1 MCACFGPSL
10 ALYNPGEPYPLVAR
24 AYELISRCTVRDF
37 ASELEQ
43 RKQAGLYR
51 TRRLISGPQQPA
63 LVSDGKPLLSF
74 CSNDYLG
81 LASHSG
87 NLDALRDALPD
98 TGLGG
103 AASHLICG
111 HHEAHHELEQRL
123 ARFTG
128 RSSALFFSTG
138 YMANLGVIS
147 ALAGRGDT
155 IFSDRLNHASII
167 DGCILSRARV
177 RRYAHGDVVAL
188 EAMLAE
194 TSGHKLVVTDG
205 VFSMDGDV
213 APLVELA
220 RVCRAHEAL
229 LVVDDA
235 HGIGVLGPQ
244 GRGSV
249 MEAGLSEQDVPVLI
263 GTLGKAVGTSGAF
276 VAGPELLMD
285 YLVQKARTYIY
296 TTAMPPALA
305 RATVASIDLIERD
318 DARRAHV
325 MALVDRFRAEA
336 TAMGYELMPSRT
348 PIQPIMVGGNHQ
360 ALALSQALEARGLLV
375 SAIRPPTVP
384 DGEAR
389 LRVTFSAA
397 HTVEDLEQLLGA
409 LSSCRELLAQEGAEV

>member
-1 MCACFGPSL
+1 M
-10 ALYNPGEPYPLVAR
+10 
-24 AYELISRCTVRDF
+24 RDF
-37 ASELEQ
+37 ALELEH

-51 TRRLISGPQQPA
+51 TRRQITGPQKPS
-63 LVSDGKPLLSF
+63 LVSDGRALLSF

-81 LASHSG
+81 LANHPATIE
-87 NLDALRDALPD
+87 ALRNALPE

-111 HHEAHHELEQRL
+111 HHDAHHALEQRL
-123 ARFTG
+123 AAFTG

-138 YMANLGVIS
+138 YMANMGVIS

-177 RRYAHGDVVAL
+177 RRYGHGDVAAL
-188 EAMLAE
+188 ESMLAE

-213 APLVELA
+213 APLTELA
-220 RVCRAHEAL
+220 RVCRRHDAL

-235 HGIGVLGPQ
+235 HGLGVLGPQ

-249 MEAGLSEQDVPVLI
+249 AELGLSEDEVPVLI

-276 VAGPELLMD
+276 VAGPARLID

-305 RATVASIDLIERD
+305 VATCASLDVIERD
-318 DARRAHV
+318 DDRRAHV
-325 MALVDRFRAEA
+325 LGLVSRFRREA
-336 TAMGYELMPSRT
+336 SAMGYALMDSRT
-348 PIQPIMVGGNHQ
+348 PIQPIMVGDNWS
-360 ALALSQALEARGLLV
+360 ALALSRALEARGLLV

-384 DGEAR
+384 EGEAR

-397 HTVEDLEQLLGA
+397 HTEADLDRLLQG
-409 LSSCRELLAQEGAEV
+409 LSDCRDLAQPRDLAL

>member
-1 MCACFGPSL
+1 M
-10 ALYNPGEPYPLVAR
+10 
-24 AYELISRCTVRDF
+24 RDF
-37 ASELEQ
+37 AKEIQE
-43 RKQAGLYR
+43 RKQNGLYR
-51 TRRLISGPQQPA
+51 TRRLISGPQQPSLLA
-63 LVSDGKPLLSF
+63 DGKPLLSF

-81 LASHSG
+81 LANHPA
-87 NLDALRDALPD
+87 NIEALCDALPD

-111 HHEAHHELEQRL
+111 HHDAHHRLEQRL
-123 ARFTG
+123 AEFTG

-138 YMANLGVIS
+138 YMANMGVIS

-177 RRYAHGDVVAL
+177 RRYGHGDVASL
-188 EAMLAE
+188 EAMLAQ

-213 APLVELA
+213 APLAELA
-220 RVCRAHEAL
+220 RVCRAHDAL

-235 HGIGVLGPQ
+235 HGLGVLGPQ

-249 MEAGLSEQDVPVLI
+249 AEAGLSEADVPVLI

-276 VAGPELLMD
+276 VAGPALLMD

-305 RATVASIDLIERD
+305 SATYASIDLIERD
-318 DARRAHV
+318 EGRREHV
-325 MALVDRFRAEA
+325 LGLVSRFRREA
-336 TAMGYELMPSRT
+336 SVLGYDLMPSHT
-348 PIQPIMVGGNHQ
+348 PIQPIMIGGNHA
-360 ALALSQALEARGLLV
+360 ALALSQALEGRGLLV

-384 DGEAR
+384 AGEAR

-397 HTVEDLEQLLGA
+397 HSEEHLDYLLNA
-409 LSSCRELLAQEGAEV
+409 LSECRHLVQNADMAI

>member
-1 MCACFGPSL
+1 M
-10 ALYNPGEPYPLVAR
+10 
-24 AYELISRCTVRDF
+24 RDF
-37 ASELEQ
+37 ALELED

-51 TRRLISGPQQPA
+51 IRRQVTGPQQPSLIA
-63 LVSDGKPLLSF
+63 DGKPLLSF

-81 LASHSG
+81 LANHPA
-87 NLDALRDALPD
+87 NMDALRNALPE

-103 AASHLICG
+103 ASSHLICG
-111 HHEAHHELEQRL
+111 HHDAHHRLEQRL
-123 ARFTG
+123 ADFTG

-138 YMANLGVIS
+138 YMANMGVIS

-167 DGCILSRARV
+167 DGCILSRARI
-177 RRYAHGDVVAL
+177 RRYGHGDVAAL
-188 EAMLAE
+188 ESMLAE
-194 TSGHKLVVTDG
+194 TTGHKLVVTDG

-213 APLVELA
+213 APLADLA
-220 RVCRAHEAL
+220 RVCRAHDAL

-249 MEAGLSEQDVPVLI
+249 AESGLSEADVPVLI

-276 VAGPELLMD
+276 VSGPVLLMD

-305 RATVASIDLIERD
+305 SATCASIDLIERD
-318 DARRAHV
+318 DARRQQV
-325 MALVDRFRAEA
+325 MGLVSRFRLEA
-336 TAMGYELMPSRT
+336 SALGYELMDSRT
-348 PIQPIMVGGNHQ
+348 PIQPIMVGDNPT
-360 ALALSQALEARGLLV
+360 ALALSQALEDRGLLV

-384 DGEAR
+384 VGEAR
-389 LRVTFSAA
+389 LRVTFSAGQSR
-397 HTVEDLEQLLGA
+397 EDLDCLLNA
-409 LSSCRELLAQEGAEV
+409 LSECRHLLQKPDLAI

>member
-1 MCACFGPSL
+1 MR
-10 ALYNPGEPYPLVAR
+10 N
-24 AYELISRCTVRDF
+24 F

-51 TRRLISGPQQPA
+51 TRRLISGPQQPVVTA
-63 LVSDGKPLLSF
+63 NGKPLLSF

-81 LASHSG
+81 LASHPV
-87 NLDALRDALPD
+87 NIEALRGALPE

-103 AASHLICG
+103 ASSHLVCG
-111 HHEAHHELEQRL
+111 HHDAHHWLEERL
-123 ARFTG
+123 AAFTG

-155 IFSDRLNHASII
+155 VFSDRLNHASII
-167 DGCILSRARV
+167 DGCILSRAKV
-177 RRYAHGDVVAL
+177 RRYAHGDIVAL
-188 EAMLAE
+188 AGMLAE
-194 TSGHKLVVTDG
+194 TSGHKLVVTDS

-213 APLVELA
+213 APLRELA
-220 RVCRAHEAL
+220 QICREHDAL

-235 HGIGVLGPQ
+235 HGFGVLGPQ

-249 MEAGLSEQDVPVLI
+249 AELGLSEADVPVVV

-276 VAGPELLMD
+276 VAGSEVLMD

-305 RATVASIDLIERD
+305 LATCASLDLIECGD
-318 DARRAHV
+318 ERRTH
-325 MALVDRFRAEA
+325 LQSLIDRFRREA
-336 TAMGYELMPSRT
+336 IALGYQLMPSRT
-348 PIQPIMVGGNHQ
+348 PIQPIKIGSNWV
-360 ALALSQALEARGLLV
+360 ALALSQALEECGLLV
-375 SAIRPPTVP
+375 TAIRPPTVP
-384 DGEAR
+384 VGEAR

-397 HTVEDLEQLLGA
+397 HTHEDLDFLIRALSDCQHLLGEA
-409 LSSCRELLAQEGAEV
+409 DIAS

>member
-1 MCACFGPSL
+1 M
-10 ALYNPGEPYPLVAR
+10 
-24 AYELISRCTVRDF
+24 RDF
-37 ASELEQ
+37 AAELEQ

-51 TRRLISGPQQPA
+51 TRRLISGPQQPCLRA
-63 LVSDGKPLLSF
+63 NGHSLLSF

-81 LASHSG
+81 LANHPA
-87 NLDALRDALPD
+87 NLEALRHALPE

-111 HHEAHHELEQRL
+111 HHEAHHRLEERL
-123 ARFTG
+123 AEFTQ

-167 DGCILSRARV
+167 DGCILSRATV
-177 RRYAHGDVVAL
+177 RRYPHSDMAAL
-188 EAMLAE
+188 ATMLSQ
-194 TSGHKLVVTDG
+194 TGGHKVVVTDG

-213 APLVELA
+213 APLKELA
-220 RVCRAHEAL
+220 DLCRVHDAL

-235 HGIGVLGPQ
+235 HGIGVLGAE

-249 MEAGLSEQDVPVLI
+249 LAQGLSEADVPVLI

-276 VAGPELLMD
+276 VAGSRTLTD

-305 RATVASIDLIERD
+305 AATLSSLELIEHGD
-318 DARRAHV
+318 DRRQHLQRLIA
-325 MALVDRFRAEA
+325 RFRSGARSL
-336 TAMGYELMPSRT
+336 GYQLMASDT
-348 PIQPIMVGGNHQ
+348 PIQPIMVGDNWS
-360 ALALSQALEARGLLV
+360 ALALSEALEARGLLV
-375 SAIRPPTVP
+375 TAIRPPTVP
-384 DGEAR
+384 EGEAR

-397 HTVEDLEQLLGA
+397 HTLDDVDRLLRG
-409 LSSCRELLAQEGAEV
+409 LKDCRPERLVLPEVPA

>member
-1 MCACFGPSL
+1 M
-10 ALYNPGEPYPLVAR
+10 
-24 AYELISRCTVRDF
+24 RDF
-37 ASELEQ
+37 ALELEQ

-51 TRRLISGPQQPA
+51 TRRQITGPQKPS
-63 LVSDGKPLLSF
+63 LVSDGRALLSF

-81 LASHSG
+81 LANHPATIE
-87 NLDALRDALPD
+87 ALRNALPE

-111 HHEAHHELEQRL
+111 HHDAHHALEQRL
-123 ARFTG
+123 AAFTG

-138 YMANLGVIS
+138 YMANMGVIS

-177 RRYAHGDVVAL
+177 RRYGHGDVAAL
-188 EAMLAE
+188 ESMLAE

-213 APLVELA
+213 APLTELA
-220 RVCRAHEAL
+220 RVCRRHDAL

-235 HGIGVLGPQ
+235 HGLGVLGPQ

-249 MEAGLSEQDVPVLI
+249 AELGLSEDEVPVLI

-276 VAGPELLMD
+276 VAGPALLID

-305 RATVASIDLIERD
+305 VATCASLDVIERD
-318 DARRAHV
+318 DDRRAHV
-325 MALVDRFRAEA
+325 LGLVSRFRREA
-336 TAMGYELMPSRT
+336 SAMGYALMDSRT
-348 PIQPIMVGGNHQ
+348 PIQPIMVGDNWS
-360 ALALSQALEARGLLV
+360 ALALSRALEARGLLV

-384 DGEAR
+384 EGEAR

-397 HTVEDLEQLLGA
+397 HTEADLDRLLQG
-409 LSSCRELLAQEGAEV
+409 LSDCRDLAQPRDLAL

>member
-1 MCACFGPSL
+1 M
-10 ALYNPGEPYPLVAR
+10 
-24 AYELISRCTVRDF
+24 RDF
-37 ASELEQ
+37 AQELEE

-51 TRRLISGPQQPA
+51 SRRLVSGPQQPA

-81 LASHSG
+81 LANHPG
-87 NLDALRDALPD
+87 NLEALRSALPD

-111 HHEAHHELEQRL
+111 HHQAHHELEDRL

-177 RRYAHGDVVAL
+177 RRYAHGDVEAL

-220 RVCRAHEAL
+220 RVCREHKAL

-235 HGIGVLGPQ
+235 HGLGVLGPQ

-249 MEAGLSEQDVPVLI
+249 AELGLSEQDVPVLI

-305 RATVASIDLIERD
+305 RATVASLDLIERD
-318 DARRAHV
+318 DARRDHV
-325 MALVDRFRAEA
+325 LDLVDRFRREVS
-336 TAMGYELMPSRT
+336 TMGYELMPSRT
-348 PIQPIMVGGNHQ
+348 PIQPILVGDNHS
-360 ALALSQALEARGLLV
+360 ALALSEALERRGLLV

-384 DGEAR
+384 EGEAR

-397 HTVEDLEQLLGA
+397 HTHGDLDRLLEA
-409 LSSCRELLAQEGAEV
+409 LSECRTLLSQAEPVA